1 MYYLPIDQLISKCGR
16 QFIIDM
22 LPSLFIEI
30 NTYSAKDKTAL
41 FDYTYLGKSLN
52 KIPDLETYIKQGV
65 TSKQEHVKEH
75 LEDIQTIID
84 IFSECKDKSNIDIYD
99 YVVFSYLGDF
109 TVKYEN
115 QVSDYKNPDKSLYFG
130 KSLYLDIQ
138 AVRIALIDE
147 IIRRQWTG
155 YYNIFNTGIKYIGGL
170 ILFKFSYSYLGS
182 YFYAMKK
189 MIGM

>member
-1 MYYLPIDQLISKCGR
+1 MYYLPIDQLITKCGR
-16 QFIIDM
+16 QFMIDM

-30 NTYSAKDKTAL
+30 NTSSAKDKTAL
-41 FDYTYLGKSLN
+41 FDYTYNGQFLN
-52 KIPDLETYIKQGV
+52 KIPDMETYIKQGI
-65 TSKQEHVKEH
+65 TSKQDHIREH

-84 IFSECKDKSNIDIYD
+84 IFSECKDKLNIDNYD

-115 QVSDYKNPDKSLYFG
+115 QAQLGSSG

-138 AVRIALIDE
+138 AVRIALVDDM
-147 IIRRQWTG
+147 IRKQWNN
-155 YYNIFNTGIKYIGGL
+155 YYSIFNSGIKYIAGFF
-170 ILFKFSYSYLGS
+170 LFKFGYNYLGN
-182 YFYAMKK
+182 YFYTMKK

>member
-1 MYYLPIDQLISKCGR
+1 MYYLPIGQLINRCGR
-16 QFIIDM
+16 QFMIDM

-30 NTYSAKDKTAL
+30 NTYSAKDKTSL
-41 FDYTYLGKSLN
+41 FDYTYIGNSLN
-52 KIPDLETYIKQGV
+52 KIPDLETYIKQDIS
-65 TSKQEHVKEH
+65 SKEQHIKEH

-84 IFSECKDKSNIDIYD
+84 IFSECKDKICIDNYN

-115 QVSDYKNPDKSLYFG
+115 QVGLGSSG

-147 IIRRQWTG
+147 IIRKQWIG
-155 YYNIFNTGIKYIGGL
+155 YYSLFNIGIKYITGL
-170 ILFKFSYSYLGS
+170 FLFRIGYNYLGN
-182 YFYAMKK
+182 YFYSMKK

>member
-1 MYYLPIDQLISKCGR
+1 MYYLSIDQLISKCGR

-30 NTYSAKDKTAL
+30 NTSSAKDKTAL
-41 FDYTYLGKSLN
+41 FDYTYIDKSLN
-52 KIPDLETYIKQGV
+52 KIPNLETYIKQGI

-99 YVVFSYLGDF
+99 YLVFSYLGDF

-115 QVSDYKNPDKSLYFG
+115 QVSDYKHSG

-182 YFYAMKK
+182 YFYAIKK

>member
-1 MYYLPIDQLISKCGR
+1 MYYLPIDQLISRCGR
-16 QFIIDM
+16 QFMIDM

-41 FDYTYLGKSLN
+41 FEYTYIGNSLN
-52 KIPDLETYIKQGV
+52 KIPDMETYIKQGV
-65 TSKQEHVKEH
+65 TSKEQHIKEH
-75 LEDIQTIID
+75 MDDIQTIID
-84 IFSECKDKSNIDIYD
+84 IFSECKDKMSIDNYD

-115 QVSDYKNPDKSLYFG
+115 QVQIGSSG

-147 IIRRQWTG
+147 IIRRQWTS
-155 YYNIFNTGIKYIGGL
+155 YYSIFNIGIKYIAGL
-170 ILFKFSYSYLGS
+170 FLFRIGYNYLGN
-182 YFYAMKK
+182 YFYSMKK